1 MSQGHAEE
9 QVTQLQN
16 EWFQAWINHDE
27 TTLNRLVADD
37 YILIT
42 AGEGI
47 QVSKKEWIRGA
58 VGRFAQKGY
67 QYDEMSVRVY
77 ENAAVVI
84 WRYTEEV
91 TDDLIERLYGQRPV
105 HSRGD
110 DGEPGSIQMFMTDVW
125 IKREGGW
132 QVVSRHASLPARAER

>member
-1 MSQGHAEE
+1 MSQE
-9 QVTQLQN
+9 QSEGQITQLQK
-16 EWFQAWINHDE
+16 EWFQAWIDHDE

-42 AGEGI
+42 AGEGL

-58 VGRFAQKGY
+58 LGRFAQKGY

-77 ENAAVVI
+77 ENAAVFI
-84 WRYTEEV
+84 WRYTEEA

-105 HSRGD
+105 RSGRD

-125 IKREGGW
+125 IKREGSW
-132 QVVSRHASLPARAER
+132 QVVSRHASLPARAPR